1 MRCFIALP
9 VSAEVKAE
17 AAKIQAKITR
27 ENPGAVVKWTEP
39 ENFHLTLKF
48 LGEISEAEAE
58 RVKNI
63 LVELAGRHNAFSC
76 GLKRF
81 SGFPNLKQPNVL
93 VIELEGGEKEGREL
107 WQDLD
112 AALTSAGFVF
122 EDEKP
127 WRPHLTLGRV
137 KDGARFSNLEKISV
151 APVSWTIDN
160 LEFFKSTL
168 TPAGPK
174 YEKIGEWGLKTT
186 GFPPSRE

>member
-17 AAKIQAKITR
+17 AAKIQSEIVR
-27 ENPGAVVKWTEP
+27 ENPGVAIKWTEP

-63 LVELAGRHNAFSC
+63 LAELAGRHRAFFC

-93 VIELEGGEKEGREL
+93 VVELEGGEKEGREL
-107 WQDLD
+107 RQDLD

-137 KDGARFSNLEKISV
+137 KDSLGLVGLEKISV
-151 APVSWTIDN
+151 APISWTIDN

-168 TPAGPK
+168 TPTGPK
-174 YEKIGEWGLKTT
+174 YDKIGEWGLKK
-186 GFPPSRE
+186 

>member
-17 AAKIQAKITR
+17 AAKIQAKIVR
-27 ENPGAVVKWTEP
+27 ENQSATVKWTEP

-58 RVKNI
+58 SVKNI
-63 LVELAGRHNAFSC
+63 LTELAGRHRAFSC

-93 VIELEGGEKEGREL
+93 VVELEGGEKEGGEL
-107 WQDLD
+107 RQDLD
-112 AALTSAGFVF
+112 AAMTSAGFVF
-122 EDEKP
+122 EDDKP

-137 KDGARFSNLEKISV
+137 KDGARLIGGQTYLSGLEKISV
-151 APVSWTIDN
+151 APISWTIDN
-160 LEFFKSTL
+160 LEFFKSAL

-174 YEKIGEWGLKTT
+174 YDKIGEWGLKK
-186 GFPPSRE
+186 